1 MQTLI
6 AETKMHLLHKRKN
19 ALEKALDVIEV
30 LTKDSPK
37 DEKEYALCRYNES
50 MSTTINVGSIKAEL
64 LSMCGFAPDWGY
76 VSDLLQEE
84 VLEEEVEIF
93 VNLEVTNAIWWETN
107 EGMNYTFLPPR
118 PLQNGDLQ
126 VRLSVSEGA
135 CTMHDVDGDSEI
147 VESENAHLALSAACR
162 QRKDYVLCS
171 YAVEQLLN

>member
-6 AETKMHLLHKRKN
+6 AETKMHLLHERKN
-19 ALEKALDVIEV
+19 ALGKALDVIEV

-37 DEKEYALCRYNES
+37 EEKEYALCRYNES
-50 MSTTINVGSIKAEL
+50 VSARVFGIDIKAEL

-93 VNLEVTNAIWWETN
+93 VNLEETNAIWWETN
-107 EGMNYTFLPPR
+107 EGMNYTFLPPSS
-118 PLQNGDLQ
+118 LQNGDLR
-126 VRLSVSEGA
+126 VRLSVSEGVY
-135 CTMHDVDGDSEI
+135 TLIDVDGDSEI
-147 VESENAHLALSAACR
+147 VEAENAHLALSAACR
-162 QRKDYVLCS
+162 QRKDYALCS